1 MKSKF
6 AQMVFRILGYIAKSG
21 WIVVI
26 IINLIDGEYFSAIG
40 WFCFGL
46 VFFSNNCGKRIN
58 LDRYYL

>member
-6 AQMVFRILGYIAKSG
+6 AQMVFRILGYIAISG

-46 VFFSNNCGKRIN
+46 LMFFPQWLYKNFLNR
-58 LDRYYL
+58 

>member
-6 AQMVFRILGYIAKSG
+6 AQMVFRILGYIAISG

-40 WFCFGL
+40 YFCFGL
-46 VFFSNNCGKRIN
+46 ILLFPNWFYKNFFGR
-58 LDRYYL
+58 

>member
-26 IINLIDGEYFSAIG
+26 IFELIDGKYFSAIG

-46 VFFSNNCGKRIN
+46 IFFFPTMA
-58 LDRYYL
+58 L